1 MKMTQFLR
9 GAAAAVLVAAG
20 SAQAASIFIDFDVD
34 ASGHPITAP
43 SAFDNASPLRNTYAA
58 WGVHFSGPA
67 AGEGGAILNASTF
80 TSHALSGSNFLAFS
94 AVAPGFVAPETI
106 TFDSL
111 MSTVSISA
119 SPLSHPMT
127 FTLQALNSS
136 GAVVD
141 TQSLLLTGAGYG
153 QLSVSSSADIHA
165 VVFSVS
171 GAGFNAY
178 VADNL
183 SASTS
188 PVPEPSTA
196 LLAALGCG
204 ALALRRR
211 AACKAVPPG

>member
-1 MKMTQFLR
+1 MKPSHLLHGAVAGFL
-9 GAAAAVLVAAG
+9 LAAG
-20 SAQAASIFIDFDVD
+20 PARAASIFIDFDVD
-34 ASGHPITAP
+34 TTGHPITAP
-43 SAFDNASPLRNTYAA
+43 ADFDHASSLRNTYAA
-58 WGVHFSGPA
+58 WGVHFSGP
-67 AGEGGAILNASTF
+67 GVGQGGAILNASTF

-127 FTLQALNSS
+127 FTLQALNTS

-171 GAGFNAY
+171 GSGFNAY

-183 SASTS
+183 SAATS
-188 PVPEPSTA
+188 PVPEPSVA
-196 LLAALGCG
+196 LLAALGG
-204 ALALRRR
+204 GLLAWRRP
-211 AACKAVPPG
+211 AATKSAPPG